1 MTAVTEQAVV
11 IRDIDSIAEVHA
23 VEELQKEIW
32 GIPDVEVVPLSQL
45 VAAKNS
51 GGVLI
56 GAFDRGELVGFAYG
70 FVGLERGVSV
80 HHSHMLA
87 VRPAYRSHD
96 LGFRLKAEQREQVM
110 AQGIGLMTWTF
121 DPLQSLNAYFN
132 INKLG
137 VVADRYYVNLYGGDA
152 ASFLHRN
159 GTDRLWVTWLLDSGR
174 VVERLDRSVPV
185 EEPVEI
191 AKLVEVGADD
201 RPRLNDLDRGL
212 SGGMA
217 SIEIPADI
225 NALERRDGSLAS
237 EWREATR
244 RAFTTALDAGFIVEE
259 FYRGLRSGRPFGT
272 YVLKRGRI

>member
-1 MTAVTEQAVV
+1 MIQETVV
-11 IRDIDSIAEVHA
+11 IRDIKSTAEIHA
-23 VEELQKEIW
+23 VEELQKEVW
-32 GIPDVEVVPLSQL
+32 KVPDIEVVPLSQL
-45 VAAKNS
+45 IAAKNS

-70 FVGLERGVSV
+70 FVGLERGLTV

-87 VRPAYRSHD
+87 VRPEYRSHD

-110 AQGIGLMTWTF
+110 AQGIDVMTWTF

-137 VVADRYYVNLYGGDA
+137 VVADRYYVNFYGEDA
-152 ASFLHRN
+152 GSYLHRN
-159 GTDRLWVTWLLDSGR
+159 GTDRLWVTWLLDNVR
-174 VVERLDRSVPV
+174 VVERLNRLVSED
-185 EEPVEI
+185 EPVEI
-191 AKLVEVGADD
+191 AKLVEVGSDE
-201 RPRLNDLDRGL
+201 RPRSSDLDRCL
-212 SGGMA
+212 SEDRA

-225 NALERRDGSLAS
+225 NAMERLDNSLAF

-244 RAFTTALDAGFIVEE
+244 RAFTAALDAGFIVEE
-259 FYRGLRSGRPFGT
+259 FYRGLRSGHPFGT